1 MYTEVGVAV
10 CLLVVSYMLQFIK
23 DSALVEVAGL
33 APCRQRPFVMSV
45 LLTEHRNWACG

>member
-10 CLLVVSYMLQFIK
+10 CLLGVFYMLQFIK
-23 DSALVEVAGL
+23 DPALVEVAGL
-33 APCRQRPFVMSV
+33 ALCRQCPLVMSV